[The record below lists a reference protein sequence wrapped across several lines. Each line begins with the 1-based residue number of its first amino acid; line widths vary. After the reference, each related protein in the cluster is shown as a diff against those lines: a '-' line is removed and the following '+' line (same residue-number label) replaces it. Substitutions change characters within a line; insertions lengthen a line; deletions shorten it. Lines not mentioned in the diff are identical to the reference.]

1 VSIKL
6 SKHSCAS
13 SAWQGRRRQLTN
25 VSKLSDSKEMMS
37 LGSRKPSLLDV
48 NLARNWLF
56 CDALRPIIS
65 SSKRLSVLRY
75 RHCYTLEVKRHR
87 ATRSCAGDRRP
98 RKVPKSRAREQQGT
112 NTLAAGAEKCSRQYG
127 PSLYTSKRLARPWA
141 GGRVLRSGVTPLTH
155 GKTQGLRSICEV

>member
-75 RHCYTLEVKRHR
+75 RHCYTL
-87 ATRSCAGDRRP
+87 
-98 RKVPKSRAREQQGT
+98 KSRGTVQLVHALATGVRAKCQSHERANNREPTRLQQGRR
-112 NTLAAGAEKCSRQYG
+112 NVLDNMVPACIPQNGLHGRGQAGECFGA
-127 PSLYTSKRLARPWA
+127 
-141 GGRVLRSGVTPLTH
+141 V
-155 GKTQGLRSICEV
+155 